1 MSDVEE
7 KTRVTTVLG
16 PEHGETSSRGDCL
29 VTIYAKDPAQLGK
42 RYVLEASPTSIGRGQ
57 DNHVVLD
64 SDSVSRRH
72 CHIERRASAGWFA
85 VDDGSTNGTYVNDDH
100 IRGPVRLRSGDRVK
114 VGPTIFK
121 YLSGTD
127 VESLYHEEIYRIT
140 IIDGL
145 TQAHNKRHLFE
156 ALEKE
161 ITRSRRHGRD
171 LACIMFDIDHFK
183 KINDT
188 HGHLAGDYVL
198 KEVARVVRSRL
209 RGEETFARYGGEEFC
224 IVAPETP
231 LDGAR
236 VLAEDIRK
244 RVAEASFAFQGERIG
259 CTISCGVALLGEGD
273 KDGVS
278 LIKAADEQL
287 YVAKRTGR
295 NRVVG

>member
-7 KTRVTTVLG
+7 KTRVTSILN
-16 PEHGETSSRGDCL
+16 PKQETAGRGDCL
-29 VTIYAKDPAQLGK
+29 VTIYSKDPAHLGK
-42 RYVLEASPTSIGRGQ
+42 RYVLEASPTHVGRGH
-57 DNHVVLD
+57 DNHIVLD

-72 CHIERRASAGWFA
+72 CHFERSGPGWAA
-85 VDDGSTNGTYVNDDH
+85 VDDGSTNGTYVNDDQ
-100 IRGPVRLRSGDRVK
+100 ISGSTRLASGDRVK
-114 VGPTIFK
+114 IGPTIFK

-161 ITRSRRHGRD
+161 ITRARRYGRD
-171 LACIMFDIDHFK
+171 LSCIMFDIDHFK
-183 KINDT
+183 KINDV

-198 KEVARVVRSRL
+198 KELARVVRSRL

-224 IVAPETP
+224 VVVPETG

-236 VLAEDIRK
+236 TLAEDIRR
-244 RVAEASFAFQGERIG
+244 RVAEAQFVFQGETIQ
-259 CTISCGVALLGEGD
+259 CTISCGLSVLGAED
-273 KDGVS
+273 KDGVA
-278 LIKAADEQL
+278 LIKHADEKL
-287 YVAKRTGR
+287 YNAKRGGR
-295 NRVVG
+295 NRVEE

>member
-1 MSDVEE
+1 VSDGEE
-7 KTRVTTVLG
+7 KTRVTSILSPNQG
-16 PEHGETSSRGDCL
+16 NIAGRGDCL

-42 RYVLEASPTSIGRGQ
+42 RYVLEASPTTVGRGH
-57 DNHVVLD
+57 DNSIVLD
-64 SDSVSRRH
+64 SDSVSRKH
-72 CHIERRASAGWFA
+72 CHMERGSNGWFA
-85 VDDGSTNGTYVNDDH
+85 VDDGSTNGTYVNDDQ
-100 IRGPVRLRSGDRVK
+100 ISAPTRLHSGDRIK

-145 TQAHNKRHLFE
+145 TGAHNKRHLFE

-161 ITRSRRHGRD
+161 ITRARRYGRD

-183 KINDT
+183 KVNDT
-188 HGHLAGDYVL
+188 HGHLAGDHVL

-231 LDGAR
+231 IDGAR
-236 VLAEDIRK
+236 TLAEDCRK
-244 RVAEASFAFQGERIG
+244 RVAEKPFIFQNESIS
-259 CTISCGVALLGEGD
+259 CTISLGIAMLVESD

-278 LIKAADEQL
+278 LIKRADEQL
-287 YVAKRTGR
+287 YAAKRGGR
-295 NRVVG
+295 NRVEG

>member
-7 KTRVTTVLG
+7 KTRVTSILN
-16 PEHGETSSRGDCL
+16 PRQSETAGRGDCL
-29 VTIYAKDPAQLGK
+29 VTIYSKDPSQLGK
-42 RYVLEASPTSIGRGQ
+42 RYVLEASPTHIGRGH

-72 CHIERRASAGWFA
+72 CHIERGGSGWLA
-85 VDDGSTNGTYVNDDH
+85 VDDGSTNGTYVNDDQ
-100 IRGPVRLRSGDRVK
+100 ISSAVRLHSGDRLK

-156 ALEKE
+156 ALDKE
-161 ITRSRRHGRD
+161 ITRARRYGRD

-224 IVAPETP
+224 IIAPETP
-231 LDGAR
+231 VDGAR
-236 VLAEDIRK
+236 VLAEDIRR
-244 RVAEASFAFQGERIG
+244 RVQDSAFVFQGERIR
-259 CTISCGVALLGEGD
+259 CTISCGVAMLAEGD
-273 KDGVS
+273 KDGLT
-278 LIKAADEQL
+278 LIKSADEQL
-287 YVAKRTGR
+287 YAAKRTGR

>member
-7 KTRVTTVLG
+7 KTRVTSILNPKQETVG
-16 PEHGETSSRGDCL
+16 RGDCL
-29 VTIYAKDPAQLGK
+29 VTIYSKDPAHLGK
-42 RYVLEASPTSIGRGQ
+42 RYVLETSPTLIGRGH

-72 CHIERRASAGWFA
+72 CHIERLSGGWSAI
-85 VDDGSTNGTYVNDDH
+85 DDGSTNGTYVNDDQ
-100 IRGPVRLRSGDRVK
+100 IAGATRLASGDRVK
-114 VGPTIFK
+114 IGPTIFK

-161 ITRSRRHGRD
+161 ITRARRYGRD
-171 LACIMFDIDHFK
+171 LSCIMFDIDHFK
-183 KINDT
+183 KINDV

-198 KEVARVVRSRL
+198 KELARVVRSRL

-224 IVAPETP
+224 IVAPETG
-231 LDGAR
+231 LDGMR
-236 VLAEDIRK
+236 TLAEDIR
-244 RVAEASFAFQGERIG
+244 RRIADSQFVFQGERIQ
-259 CTISCGVALLGEGD
+259 CTISCGVALLAEGD
-273 KDGVS
+273 KDGVA
-278 LIKAADEQL
+278 LIKHADENL
-287 YVAKRTGR
+287 YTAKRGGR
-295 NRVVG
+295 NRVEG

>member
-1 MSDVEE
+1 MSDFEE
-7 KTRVTTVLG
+7 KTRVTSILNPQKEKDAG
-16 PEHGETSSRGDCL
+16 RGDCL
-29 VTIYAKDPAQLGK
+29 VTIYSKDASQLGK
-42 RYVLEASPTSIGRGQ
+42 RYVLDASPTTIGRGH

-72 CHIERRASAGWFA
+72 CHIERAGAGWVA
-85 VDDGSTNGTYVNDDH
+85 VDDGSTNGTYVNDDQ
-100 IRGPVRLRSGDRVK
+100 IAGGVKLQSGDRVK

-121 YLSGTD
+121 YLSGSD
-127 VESLYHEEIYRIT
+127 VEALYHEEIYRIT

-161 ITRSRRHGRD
+161 ITRSRRYNRD
-171 LACIMFDIDHFK
+171 LGCIMFDIDFFK
-183 KINDT
+183 RINDT

-224 IVAPETP
+224 IIAPETP
-231 LDGAR
+231 LDGVR
-236 VLAEDIRK
+236 VLAEDIRRK
-244 RVAEASFAFQGERIG
+244 IQEASYVFQGETIS
-259 CTISCGVALLGEGD
+259 CTISCGVAMLAEGD
-273 KDGVS
+273 KDGVP

>member
-1 MSDVEE
+1 VSDDDE
-7 KTRVTTVLG
+7 KTRVTSILAG
-16 PEHGETSSRGDCL
+16 KQETQSRGDCL
-29 VTIYAKDPAQLGK
+29 VTIYSKDAAQLGK
-42 RYVLEASPTSIGRGQ
+42 RYVLEQSPTSIGRGH
-57 DNHVVLD
+57 DNQIVLD

-72 CHIERRASAGWFA
+72 CHIERMGNGWA
-85 VDDGSTNGTYVNDDH
+85 AIDDGSTNGTYVNDDQIQRA
-100 IRGPVRLRSGDRVK
+100 IRLQSGDRVK

-121 YLSGTD
+121 YLSGSD

-161 ITRSRRHGRD
+161 ITRARRYGRD

-198 KEVARVVRSRL
+198 KELARVVRSRL

-224 IVAPETP
+224 VVVPETP

-236 VLAEDIRK
+236 TLAEDLRK
-244 RVAEASFAFQGERIG
+244 RVAESQFTFQGESIA
-259 CTISCGVALLGEGD
+259 CTISCGIAMLAPD
-273 KDGVS
+273 DRDGTT
-278 LIKAADEQL
+278 LIKRADEQL
-287 YVAKRTGR
+287 YVAKRSGR
-295 NRVVG
+295 NRVVA

>member
-7 KTRVTTVLG
+7 KTRVTSILN
-16 PEHGETSSRGDCL
+16 PKQETTGRGDCL
-29 VTIYAKDPAQLGK
+29 VTIYSKDPAHLGK
-42 RYVLEASPTSIGRGQ
+42 RYVLEASPTTIGRGH

-72 CHIERRASAGWFA
+72 CHIERGQGGWMT
-85 VDDGSTNGTYVNDDH
+85 VDDGSTNGTYVNDDQ
-100 IRGPVRLRSGDRVK
+100 IAAATRLHSGDRVK

-161 ITRSRRHGRD
+161 ITRARRYGRD
-171 LACIMFDIDHFK
+171 LTCIMFDIDHFK
-183 KINDT
+183 KINDV

-198 KEVARVVRSRL
+198 KELARVVRSRL

-224 IVAPETP
+224 IIAPETGIE
-231 LDGAR
+231 GAHT
-236 VLAEDIRK
+236 LAEDIRK
-244 RVAEASFAFQGERIG
+244 RIGESNFVFQGEKIQ
-259 CTISCGVALLGEGD
+259 CTISAGIALLGEGD
-273 KDGVS
+273 KDGVA
-278 LIKAADEQL
+278 LIKHADEKL
-287 YVAKRTGR
+287 YVAKRGGR
-295 NRVVG
+295 NRVEV

>member
-1 MSDVEE
+1 VSDVEE
-7 KTRVTTVLG
+7 KTRVTSILATKQESVG
-16 PEHGETSSRGDCL
+16 GRGDCL
-29 VTIYAKDPAQLGK
+29 VTIYSKDPAHLGK
-42 RYVLEASPTSIGRGQ
+42 RYVLEASPTLIGRGH

-72 CHIERRASAGWFA
+72 CHIERQGNGWTA
-85 VDDGSTNGTYVNDDH
+85 VDDGSTNGTYVNDDQ
-100 IRGPVRLRSGDRVK
+100 ISGATRLHSGDRVK

-121 YLSGTD
+121 YLSGSD

-161 ITRSRRHGRD
+161 ITRARRYGRD
-171 LACIMFDIDHFK
+171 LSCIMFDIDFFK

-198 KEVARVVRSRL
+198 KELARVVRSRL

-224 IVAPETP
+224 IIAPETP
-231 LDGAR
+231 LEGAR
-236 VLAEDIRK
+236 TLAEDIRK
-244 RVAEASFAFQGERIG
+244 KVEEARFVFQGERIA
-259 CTISCGVALLGEGD
+259 CTISCGVALLTAED
-273 KDGVS
+273 KDGMA
-278 LIKAADEQL
+278 LIKHSDEQL
-287 YVAKRTGR
+287 YTAKRSGR
-295 NRVVG
+295 NKVVG

>member
-1 MSDVEE
+1 VSDVEE
-7 KTRVTTVLG
+7 KTRVTSILNPKQDERV
-16 PEHGETSSRGDCL
+16 PRGDCL
-29 VTIYAKDPAQLGK
+29 VTIYSKDPAHLGK
-42 RYVLEASPTSIGRGQ
+42 RYVLEVSPTLIGRGH

-64 SDSVSRRH
+64 SDSVSRSH
-72 CHIERRASAGWFA
+72 CQIERAGNGWAA
-85 VDDGSTNGTYVNDDH
+85 VDKGSTNGTYVNDDQ
-100 IRGPVRLRSGDRVK
+100 ISAPTRLHSGDRVK

-161 ITRSRRHGRD
+161 ITRARRYNRD
-171 LACIMFDIDHFK
+171 LSCIMFDIDHFK
-183 KINDT
+183 KINDV

-198 KEVARVVRSRL
+198 KEIARVVRSRL

-224 IVAPETP
+224 IVCPETP

-236 VLAEDIRK
+236 TLAEDIRR
-244 RVAEASFAFQGERIG
+244 RVAEAAFVFQNERIQ
-259 CTISCGVALLGEGD
+259 CTISCGVALLGDGD

-278 LIKAADEQL
+278 LIKHADEKL
-287 YVAKRTGR
+287 YEAKRGGR
-295 NRVVG
+295 NKVVG